1 MDSPP
6 PDDDGQTTAQVLST
20 LFSGIE
26 PGPWVDPYPPAVA
39 TAMRWQHEGHHA
51 EFSEL
56 HGLRAGLPQGRMM
69 ELFGR
74 IASGGEQLGLSWT
87 CLQELLRWHTPT
99 VADQDARVLAARSL
113 AEISGYYAISAG
125 HGLLNVTL
133 RTLLIHPGA
142 AAEIN
147 RKYKRAQGFDPFTDN
162 KFAWLALNETD
173 ATNLQ
178 TAANHTGN
186 ADTIHLADIVADLT
200 QDPRWMEVMDR
211 RGVDF
216 HRWRPQSVDGGV
228 ATSNPWTPTPN
239 GGVVLTVHGKSR
251 HQLPDT
257 NLLAQEA
264 SQGMDAL
271 TGAMDSWLATWP
283 AALRGLG
290 VSVFKP

>member
-1 MDSPP
+1 MGSPP
-6 PDDDGQTTAQVLST
+6 ADDGQTTAQVLST

-26 PGPWVDPYPPAVA
+26 PGPWVEPYPPAVA
-39 TAMRWQHEGHHA
+39 TAMRWQHEGRHA

-56 HGLRAGLPQGRMM
+56 HGVCAGLPQGRMA

-74 IASGGEQLGLSWT
+74 IAAGGEQLGLSWT
-87 CLQELLRWHTPT
+87 YQQEALRWHAPT
-99 VADQDARVLAARSL
+99 VGDKDARVLAARSL
-113 AEISGYYAISAG
+113 AENSGYYAIAAG

-147 RKYKRAQGFDPFTDN
+147 KKHKSAKGFEPFTDN
-162 KFAWLALNETD
+162 RFAWPAINETE

-178 TAANHTGN
+178 TAANLTTD
-186 ADTIHLADIVADLT
+186 ADAAHLADIVAALT
-200 QDPRWMEVMDR
+200 RDPRWVAVMDR

-228 ATSNPWTPTPN
+228 ATSNPWEPTAN
-239 GGVVLTVHGKSR
+239 GATVLRVYGKSQ

-257 NLLAQEA
+257 TLLAQQA
-264 SQGMDAL
+264 ADGVDAL
-271 TGAMDSWLATWP
+271 TEAMNGWLTTWP

-290 VSVFKP
+290 APVFKP